1 MKEKT
6 EMNTKLKSDFE
17 QQISIKEG
25 NYKKENKDYNDRIY
39 RLQT

>member
-17 QQISIKEG
+17 QQISIKED